1 MAIGFL
7 MWIVPAAVAEP
18 GESVAGG
25 QPSNG
30 RAADEEAELRAK
42 AQSEPASGPTWQGT
56 EAQRYWAYLASKG
69 KLQDHV
75 KKLAEKIKHTPGD
88 VDRVFEYIAGRFHLP
103 QEQRPPILW
112 LAETCRLKRALHN
125 CALGQMFQW
134 ESPEAAIH
142 FYERSLACPVTDYD
156 RQHFSEF
163 NKTSQPIFQVEKFL
177 RHWAKVD
184 LVRACLKAKK
194 VNRAQK
200 LVEELTD
207 KKDGSD
213 TNAMFFL
220 AGQVEAASGQRLVEG
235 RVKKA
240 EKENTVSIIYWLNR
254 AEYFKGRGAL
264 DQAEHAYQV
273 AVKLPVNTWHTEAVL
288 YFGRFL
294 ADQKRIREA
303 EQVYRDEMARLDPA
317 DLQAL
322 NFWLMEI
329 RSLKGK

>member
-1 MAIGFL
+1 MARREQKSSYAAGPTNPATRWLRAVWVPALGMAIGFL

-88 VDRVFEYIAGRFHLP
+88 VDRVFEYIAGRLHLP

-194 VNRAQK
+194 VNRA
-200 LVEELTD
+200 
-207 KKDGSD
+207 
-213 TNAMFFL
+213 
-220 AGQVEAASGQRLVEG
+220 
-235 RVKKA
+235 
-240 EKENTVSIIYWLNR
+240 
-254 AEYFKGRGAL
+254 
-264 DQAEHAYQV
+264 
-273 AVKLPVNTWHTEAVL
+273 
-288 YFGRFL
+288 
-294 ADQKRIREA
+294 
-303 EQVYRDEMARLDPA
+303 
-317 DLQAL
+317 
-322 NFWLMEI
+322 
-329 RSLKGK
+329 